1 MHATATKQR
10 THTHTRQYVQW
21 LPRRLISM
29 HPIHIYIHVYVC
41 ACVPLWA
48 PSKLFVVATRTC
60 APIARL
66 QQHYYQVLMCI
77 LLQPLICF
85 SISISFVFRLSLP
98 LRWFQRFLIKRL
110 LESGSEASMLLPRL
124 RLLLFCIYNN
134 SNGRALWFI
143 YMHPIASLTAA
154 IAHKH
159 THEHM
164 QEFVCLAANSLEI
177 KYSLYLLCCISSEW
191 TRNNKIQ
198 LRIKTAVFLFS
209 NLTAISIPISWPPA
223 DFY

>member
-1 MHATATKQR
+1 
-10 THTHTRQYVQW
+10 
-21 LPRRLISM
+21 M

-154 IAHKH
+154 IAHKYTH
-159 THEHM
+159 TRTHARVRVPRR
-164 QEFVCLAANSLEI
+164 QFARNQVLAVPVVLHQQRVNA
-177 KYSLYLLCCISSEW
+177 K
-191 TRNNKIQ
+191 
-198 LRIKTAVFLFS
+198 
-209 NLTAISIPISWPPA
+209 
-223 DFY
+223 